1 MRNKIS
7 YLWII
12 TAIIHMF
19 FFTACEDETEQD
31 QAAGLALKAYS
42 PTVVMAGGEMVIT
55 GSGLNQVNSILFPG
69 NIEVTDFEV
78 VTSNQI
84 KLIIPSGIDEE
95 GGFLK
100 IASEDKTIESS
111 VAMRLAKPELNSM
124 DPGDEVK
131 TGQELTF
138 KGVDLECIKQVI
150 FPAKTED
157 RQIVINA
164 IDFIRKASDNLKVK
178 VPAGIKNGM
187 DRIILV
193 ATDGT
198 TLTSEEIKLIPS
210 ETGGENILWEDN
222 FVIGDWD
229 TTLNLD
235 VSYFQKLAIG
245 DKLRFYFTPTPG
257 DGWQQIDLRDSAD
270 GTFPGFEFKWL
281 GDYPDGY
288 ADLEVTQDASNRIM
302 VGGLLVRGAFYTL
315 TKVEL
320 IKGSPVDPSS
330 NVIWE
335 GEFKSDKAEGED
347 GFLSFKLEPSY
358 LSNLAVG
365 QTIRIYY
372 KFDER
377 NYTGYWGQGLS
388 GINLRSGNDDN
399 DLTFGNPQITDFQD
413 MQLTDVG
420 YYDLVVTQAVYDCI
434 NPNGTSPGLL
444 IRGWKYILT
453 KVELIQDDPIE
464 PSNVIWKGAID
475 WGEGND
481 LLLDKDK
488 FQNLSVNNTI
498 RFYFTPSDEGWPQ
511 IDICDS
517 NWSSFEGLG
526 WIGLDNFP
534 DGYADLIVTQD
545 VYDRIMQGGLHIRGY
560 FYTLTKVELI

>member
-1 MRNKIS
+1 
-7 YLWII
+7 
-12 TAIIHMF
+12 
-19 FFTACEDETEQD
+19 
-31 QAAGLALKAYS
+31 
-42 PTVVMAGGEMVIT
+42 
-55 GSGLNQVNSILFPG
+55 
-69 NIEVTDFEV
+69 
-78 VTSNQI
+78 
-84 KLIIPSGIDEE
+84 
-95 GGFLK
+95 
-100 IASEDKTIESS
+100 
-111 VAMRLAKPELNSM
+111 
-124 DPGDEVK
+124 
-131 TGQELTF
+131 
-138 KGVDLECIKQVI
+138 
-150 FPAKTED
+150 
-157 RQIVINA
+157 
-164 IDFIRKASDNLKVK
+164 
-178 VPAGIKNGM
+178 
-187 DRIILV
+187 
-193 ATDGT
+193 
-198 TLTSEEIKLIPS
+198 
-210 ETGGENILWEDN
+210 
-222 FVIGDWD
+222 
-229 TTLNLD
+229 

-288 ADLEVTQDASNRIM
+288 ADLEVTQDAYNRIM